1 MDHSSCDFALEMM
14 KVAYGNTGI
23 FLSNGATNVMPVGPH
38 AKPKDGSS
46 LSEEQLKENADVVHR
61 AWRLSYSHIR
71 HSLVMGYY
79 QGWDLHPA
87 QVPIRYAAMYYFFLE
102 GAQMASFAF
111 EKLYGQSSTGHF
123 GGGCL

>member
-1 MDHSSCDFALEMM
+1 M
-14 KVAYGNTGI
+14 AYGNTGI

-46 LSEEQLKENADVVHR
+46 LSEEQLKENADMVHR

-87 QVPIRYAAMYYFFLE
+87 QVPIRYAPCLFLF
-102 GAQMASFAF
+102 GRRADGFLAF
-111 EKLYGQSSTGHF
+111 EKLYGQSSAGHF